1 MGIIRTL
8 HLMHAFI
15 QKDEAGNELKRSQA
29 LTDINI
35 SIDEGSFVAILGR
48 NGSGK
53 TTLARHLN
61 ALMLPTQGT
70 VWVDGRDTSD
80 PDAEEQIRRTAGMV
94 FQNPDNQLVAD
105 VVEEDVAFGP
115 ENLGI
120 PAPDIE
126 KRIEESL
133 QAAGMTAWRYSSP
146 SRLSGGQKQ
155 RVAIAGMLAMR
166 PRCLIM
172 DEPTSMLDPQGV
184 QSVMDAIQSL
194 NRDMGIT
201 IILITYDPLEAM
213 RAERVIVMD
222 RGHIAMDA
230 SPREVFSRPAEL
242 EKLHILLPQ
251 TMQLADLLRQGGM
264 PLPAGIMEAGE
275 LAEAAAA
282 LLSDRGGTQ

>member
-1 MGIIRTL
+1 
-8 HLMHAFI
+8 
-15 QKDEAGNELKRSQA
+15 
-29 LTDINI
+29 
-35 SIDEGSFVAILGR
+35 
-48 NGSGK
+48 
-53 TTLARHLN
+53 
-61 ALMLPTQGT
+61 
-70 VWVDGRDTSD
+70 
-80 PDAEEQIRRTAGMV
+80 MV

-201 IILITYDPLEAM
+201 ILLITHDPLEAM

-242 EKLHILLPQ
+242 EKMHILLPQ

-282 LLSDRGGTQ
+282 LLSDGGGSL